1 MSTAKN
7 KTETKNFYRT
17 LLVIVL
23 PMTLQN
29 LISAAVNSADV
40 IMLGYVGQTA
50 IAAASLANQIQFV
63 LFLFYTGLS
72 SGIMV
77 MAAQYWGKK
86 DSRAIMILLGMG
98 LKLSL
103 AVSFL
108 FGLAAILAP
117 QGLMRIFTND
127 TELIETGA
135 VYLRVIGWSY
145 FFMGISQVYECIIK
159 SIERVK
165 TATAIAGTTLC
176 INILLNAT
184 FIFGLFGAPRLGILG
199 VAIAT
204 LIARIVEVVIC
215 VADAVRQKG
224 IVIDGRILTAWSAPL
239 FTDFC
244 KYSLPALGN
253 EFLWGAGFSAYSIVL
268 GHLGSDIVAANSVVS
283 AARNLCT
290 VFVFGVAY
298 GAAIILGKEIG
309 EGKLEQVKQDA
320 RRILWIVVWS
330 SLAAGLVLIA
340 IRPLIFSFTSLSE
353 TAYGY
358 LSVMLYV
365 NCPYILGM
373 GLNTVMIAGL
383 FRAGGDARFG
393 LILDTIAMWVVFVPL
408 AFLCGFVFK
417 LPPLLVYII
426 ICSDEFFKLP
436 FNFFHYKKRNWVKN
450 ITREDA
456 EL

>member
-1 MSTAKN
+1 MGVAKE
-7 KTETKNFYRT
+7 KKERGFYRT
-17 LLVIVL
+17 LLMIVL

-72 SGIMV
+72 SGIIV
-77 MAAQYWGKK
+77 MAAQYWGRG
-86 DSRAIMILLGMG
+86 DSRAIEILLGMG

-108 FGLAAILAP
+108 FGLAAILSP

-127 TELIETGA
+127 PELIAAGA
-135 VYLRVIGWSY
+135 VYLRVVGWSY
-145 FFMGISQVYECIIK
+145 FFMGVSQIYECIIK

-165 TATAIAGTTLC
+165 TATAIAGVTLM
-176 INILLNAT
+176 INVALNAV

-204 LIARIVEVVIC
+204 LTARIIEVLIC
-215 VADAVRQKG
+215 VGDALRQRD
-224 IVIDGRILTAWSAPL
+224 IAIERELLTAWSPAL
-239 FTDFC
+239 FKDFC

-253 EFLWGAGFSAYSIVL
+253 EFLWGAAFSAYSVVL

-298 GAAIILGKEIG
+298 GAGIILGKQIG
-309 EGKLEQVKQDA
+309 EGRLEQARRDA
-320 RRILWIVVWS
+320 GRILWIVFWS
-330 SLAAGLVLIA
+330 SLAAGGILLL
-340 IRPLIFSFTSLSE
+340 IRPLIFQFTSLSE
-353 TAYGY
+353 TAYHY
-358 LSVMLYV
+358 LNVMLYINV
-365 NCPYILGM
+365 PYILGM
-373 GLNTVMIAGL
+373 GFNTVTIAGL
-383 FRAGGDARFG
+383 FRAGGDARYG
-393 LILDTIAMWVVFVPL
+393 LIIDAITMWAVFVPL
-408 AFLCGFVFK
+408 AFFCGFVLK
-417 LPPLLVYII
+417 LPPLLVYAI
-426 ICSDEFFKLP
+426 ICCDEAFKIP
-436 FNFFHYKKRNWVKN
+436 FNIFHYKKRNWIKN
-450 ITREDA
+450 ITRAEA